1 MVDNASASTSSSP
14 ATSQTWRSLC
24 IARQP
29 VCHLCNSSA
38 CHPAKHCTT
47 ISLRVPCIE
56 TDKQQ
61 NNRVTVPSLALV
73 PGRDMT
79 LVLLLLV
86 AAVSTV
92 HGQDKPTARL
102 SMSINRDPPLTKGG
116 NMTIVCSVATI
127 LTPWREMSSMDMTP
141 QPEQPLLSAKKGQ
154 GKNYRRTFHNSARY
168 NILQSDGV
176 VFSLNRLLLQNS
188 FLYLTEKWTPT

>member
-1 MVDNASASTSSSP
+1 M
-14 ATSQTWRSLC
+14 
-24 IARQP
+24 I
-29 VCHLCNSSA
+29 
-38 CHPAKHCTT
+38 
-47 ISLRVPCIE
+47 
-56 TDKQQ
+56 DKQQ

-73 PGRDMT
+73 SGRDMT

-127 LTPWREMSSMDMTP
+127 LTPWREMSSMDMTS

-176 VFSLNRLLLQNS
+176 VCCFFIKPSSITKFISLSNREVDTHVIR
-188 FLYLTEKWTPT
+188 LTGV